1 MRLLVTRPE
10 PDAMKLA
17 GRLQDIG
24 LEATV
29 EPLLRVSY
37 EDGDAVELD
46 GVAALIAT
54 SRHGLRALMGNP
66 VLAAARHV
74 PVFTVGRATAREARR
89 MGFERVLVGPGTAA
103 ELVPAIAA
111 TLDSSEG
118 LLVHLAGEALAVS
131 LKGDL
136 EQLGFRVLQPAVYR
150 VEAAQALSSSTID
163 QLNDGD
169 IEGVILMSPRTA
181 RVYAGLIQRHRLTL
195 ASQRLVHFCLSRAV
209 ANGLAPLDD
218 IPVAIPDRPTLEAL
232 LAEIELTA
240 ARRHE

>member
-66 VLAAARHV
+66 VLAAARHI

-118 LLVHLAGEALAVS
+118 LLMHLAGEALAVD

-150 VEAAQALSSSTID
+150 MEAAQALSASTID

-209 ANGLAPLDD
+209 ANGLAPLGDV
-218 IPVAIPDRPTLEAL
+218 PVAIPDWPTLQAL

>member
-17 GRLQDIG
+17 GLLQERG

-37 EDGDAVELD
+37 EDGDPLDLD
-46 GVAALIAT
+46 GAAALVAT
-54 SRHGLRALMGNP
+54 SRHGLRALIGNP
-66 VLAAARHV
+66 VLASARQM
-74 PVFTVGRATAREARR
+74 PVFTVGRATAEEARR
-89 MGFERVLVGPGTAA
+89 MGFQHVLIGPGSAA

-118 LLVHLAGEALAVS
+118 LVVHLAGQALAFDMR
-131 LKGDL
+131 GEL
-136 EQLGFRVLQPAVYR
+136 EQLGFRVLQPRLYR
-150 VEAAQALSSSTID
+150 MEAATALSPSTID

-181 RVYAGLIQRHRLTL
+181 GVYTRLMQRHRLEL
-195 ASQRLVHFCLSRAV
+195 ASQRLVHFCLSRTVARGLEPLGEVQAV
-209 ANGLAPLDD
+209 
-218 IPVAIPDRPTLEAL
+218 IPDRPTLRDL

-240 ARRHE
+240 ATGPG

>member
-17 GRLQDIG
+17 GLLEERG

-37 EDGDAVELD
+37 EDSDPVELD

-54 SRHGLRALMGNP
+54 SRHGLRALMGKP
-66 VLAAARHV
+66 ELAAARHI
-74 PVFTVGRATAREARR
+74 PVFTVGKATAQEARR

-103 ELVPAIAA
+103 SLVPAVSA

-118 LLVHLAGEALAVS
+118 LLLHLAGERLAFD
-131 LKGDL
+131 LKVEL

-150 VEAAQALSSSTID
+150 MEAAEALSASTID

-181 RVYAGLIQRHRLTL
+181 RIYTRLIQRHRLGL
-195 ASQRLVHFCLSRAV
+195 ASQRLMHFCLSRAV
-209 ANGLAPLDD
+209 VHGLVPLGEVQ
-218 IPVAIPDRPTLEAL
+218 VAIPDRPTLEDL

-240 ARRHE
+240 ARWPG

>member
-17 GRLQDIG
+17 GLLQERG

-37 EDGDAVELD
+37 ENCDEVELD
-46 GVAALIAT
+46 GVAALVAT
-54 SRHGLRALMGNP
+54 SRHGLRALMGKR
-66 VLAAARHV
+66 VLDTARRI
-74 PVFTVGRATAREARR
+74 PVFTVGRATAQEARR
-89 MGFERVLVGPGTAA
+89 MGFERVLVGAGTAA
-103 ELVPAIAA
+103 ELVPAIAG

-118 LLVHLAGEALAVS
+118 LLAHLAGEAVAFD

-150 VEAAQALSSSTID
+150 MEAAEALSPSTID

-181 RVYAGLIQRHRLTL
+181 RVYARLIQRHRLTL

-209 ANGLAPLDD
+209 ANGLAPLGE
-218 IPVAIPDRPTLEAL
+218 VQAAIPDRPTLEDL

-240 ARRHE
+240 AR